1 LLENNQSTYFGKSK
15 PTLASAVPFR
25 FLLSH
30 FARGTT
36 LDGAPGKPEEQK
48 KTENTCQNT
57 KNNTEKI
64 KENETV
70 NGTETD

>member
-1 LLENNQSTYFGKSK
+1 MGQLENQKNKKK
-15 PTLASAVPFR
+15 P
-25 FLLSH
+25 
-30 FARGTT
+30 
-36 LDGAPGKPEEQK
+36 
-48 KTENTCQNT
+48 ENTCQNT